1 MVTVVT
7 PCGAGSAPP
16 PDMAHRRKEIERI
29 LDEIVDPCSVAAG
42 TTVGLV
48 QMGIIDR
55 LELAEDAVTVGL
67 LPTFPGCLY
76 SGVFAN
82 EITKRLTELG
92 WYTDIKVEISVGG
105 AIWDEDRMSSSARER
120 LDAARISNRKRVAV
134 LR

>member
-1 MVTVVT
+1 
-7 PCGAGSAPP
+7 
-16 PDMAHRRKEIERI
+16 MAHRRQEIERI

-42 TTVGLV
+42 TTIGLV

-55 LELAEDAVTVGL
+55 LELAEDAVTVWL

-92 WYTDIKVEISVGG
+92 WYTDIRVEISVGG

-120 LDAARISNRKRVAV
+120 LDAARNNNRKRVTV